1 MTYFLIN
8 KCNWFYRFLFLS
20 LFLFSNKVYSYNHN
34 VNFNNNFKKNKINS
48 LDDQNIKNL
57 EKLFY
62 LRNNKYSPYKSII
75 YSKYKSQNINITK
88 LLEELKNDDEEN
100 NKSYDQKIKEFEEAF
115 NQNQKY
121 NIIENNLF
129 EQDENHEVIKRMK
142 TYAKEGKA
150 NIAFPGIHVKKMK
163 LKKFEGINEET
174 DDVDINDED
183 DVDINDED
191 YDIYQNFRN
200 LAVNQQKTQ
209 LQYGMKSNN
218 DDKHNFEVIKNN
230 KFNFSSIGGYSNI
243 KDELNQVL
251 DLLHN
256 KKKYEKFNV
265 RIPRGLIFEGP
276 PGNGKTLLAKGFC
289 GEANMSF
296 IAVSG
301 SEFTEKYVGVG
312 ASRIRELFETAKENC
327 PCIIFID
334 EMDALA
340 RKRGNDMANS
350 NSEKDQTLNQ
360 LLINMDGFDNEN
372 DIFVIGSTNRID
384 LLDNALLRPGRMD
397 KKIYIGNP
405 DSETRKEILKIH
417 LYKKPI
423 DKLINIDSIVEMTG
437 GYSGAQIENLLNEV
451 MLYVLRNNRELIE
464 WYDLEHINNRILSGW
479 QDKESKFSTEI
490 IDRIIVHELG
500 HAIVGFLSKDHAN
513 VMKVVL
519 NMNSPTSPGYT
530 VFENNDEDSNIYTK
544 DGLIS
549 HLMVLLGGRIAEEI
563 YYGYSVTSGAKQDL
577 ERAYELSK
585 TMIINYGMGEKNIY
599 PDLSDKSK
607 YLIDQEISKVLMEAN
622 EMSYKIIEEN
632 KDVINSLIEK
642 LKEKKLLVPKD
653 IYDAMDINTNKS
665 KYFYE
670 NNQYYRILKEKI

>member
-191 YDIYQNFRN
+191 DVDIDDEDYDIYQNFRN

-289 GEANMSF
+289 GEANMSLL
-296 IAVSG
+296 
-301 SEFTEKYVGVG
+301 
-312 ASRIRELFETAKENC
+312 LFQEVN
-327 PCIIFID
+327 
-334 EMDALA
+334 LQ
-340 RKRGNDMANS
+340 R
-350 NSEKDQTLNQ
+350 
-360 LLINMDGFDNEN
+360 NM
-372 DIFVIGSTNRID
+372 
-384 LLDNALLRPGRMD
+384 
-397 KKIYIGNP
+397 
-405 DSETRKEILKIH
+405 
-417 LYKKPI
+417 
-423 DKLINIDSIVEMTG
+423 
-437 GYSGAQIENLLNEV
+437 
-451 MLYVLRNNRELIE
+451 
-464 WYDLEHINNRILSGW
+464 
-479 QDKESKFSTEI
+479 
-490 IDRIIVHELG
+490 
-500 HAIVGFLSKDHAN
+500 
-513 VMKVVL
+513 
-519 NMNSPTSPGYT
+519 
-530 VFENNDEDSNIYTK
+530 
-544 DGLIS
+544 
-549 HLMVLLGGRIAEEI
+549 
-563 YYGYSVTSGAKQDL
+563 
-577 ERAYELSK
+577 
-585 TMIINYGMGEKNIY
+585 
-599 PDLSDKSK
+599 
-607 YLIDQEISKVLMEAN
+607 
-622 EMSYKIIEEN
+622 
-632 KDVINSLIEK
+632 
-642 LKEKKLLVPKD
+642 
-653 IYDAMDINTNKS
+653 
-665 KYFYE
+665 
-670 NNQYYRILKEKI
+670 